1 MKRTEIIK
9 QLIAEGFTEKTLVN
23 FSDRQLQSLSTRINE
38 SLTVNADTLQ
48 KDPSTKTKV
57 DAISKTENVEIVPE
71 DVEESGVPGLK
82 AKVVKE
88 TGVPGLKAKV
98 VKETGVPGLKA
109 KVVKETGVPG
119 LKAKV
124 VKETGVPGLK
134 AKEVK
139 ESGVPGLKAKVV
151 KETGVPGLNVKKTDV
166 KESGAMPGLTLKGKS
181 TSEPTKKVTKETD
194 VTEKSDNTETNGDEH
209 LTKKEL
215 FLKKIG
221 KLKKEKNTEEKETIK
236 EWVDSIADKYYHPFT
251 SKNDIM
257 EMIATKMKQVQTG
270 EKLPKFLSYK
280 GITGSVETAPAEP
293 KTRPTTKPG
302 TTPKTP
308 PAPRKTPYRPGPG
321 INPHPKALSE
331 NEPLE
336 VEEGKVPV
344 SNPGKETKPSFNPG
358 KRVELKPKN

>member
-9 QLIAEGFTEKTLVN
+9 QLMAEGFTEKTLVN
-23 FSDRQLQSLSTRINE
+23 FSDRQLQSLSTRITE
-38 SLTVNADTLQ
+38 SLTVKADTLQ

-57 DAISKTENVEIVPE
+57 DAMAKTSDIKIVPE
-71 DVEESGVPGLK
+71 E
-82 AKVVKE
+82 
-88 TGVPGLKAKV
+88 
-98 VKETGVPGLKA
+98 
-109 KVVKETGVPG
+109 VKETGVPG

-151 KETGVPGLNVKKTDV
+151 KETGVPGLKAKEV
-166 KESGAMPGLTLKGKS
+166 KESGVPGLKAKVVKETGVPGLKAKKMDMKEDGAMPGLSLKGKS
-181 TSEPTKKVTKETD
+181 TTDPAKKVSKEKDVNETD
-194 VTEKSDNTETNGDEH
+194 ETETNENEH

-221 KLKKEKNTEEKETIK
+221 KLKKEKDSDDKKTIK
-236 EWVDSIADKYYHPFT
+236 EWVDSVADKYYHSFT

-257 EMIATKMKQVQTG
+257 EMIATKMKQAQTG

-280 GITGSVETAPAEP
+280 GIMGGEVETAPAVP

-308 PAPRKTPYRPGPG
+308 PTPRKTPYRPGPG

-358 KRVELKPKN
+358 KRVELTPKKLNFQK